1 MAEWRELALA
11 KSSAK
16 AQDNL
21 SSHVKEDAPLEL
33 GDSIM
38 VQNQAGNKPLRWSR
52 RGVMVE
58 VLPNR
63 QYKVRMD
70 RSRRITLRNTEFP
83 CNFTTIHENQGD
95 KLRKL
100 PPTVP
105 VHTPAS

>member
-1 MAEWRELALA
+1 M
-11 KSSAK
+11 
-16 AQDNL
+16 
-21 SSHVKEDAPLEL
+21 
-33 GDSIM
+33 
-38 VQNQAGNKPLRWSR
+38 
-52 RGVMVE
+52 E

-63 QYKVRMD
+63 QYKIRMD